1 MVFNWKQELKVLPKP
16 YIDPAVPV
24 AGKYTFCKL
33 EQLEKVPEKLIE
45 PTTVGILINYTHSN
59 CVQLWNANWKLLQVL
74 MEGNIRDLK
83 L

>member
-1 MVFNWKQELKVLPKP
+1 MVFSWKQFWKRFAKL

-33 EQLEKVPEKLIE
+33 EQLVKVLEKLIE
-45 PTTVGILINYTHSN
+45 PTTVGILVNFTHSN
-59 CVQLWNANWKLLQVL
+59 CVQPWNAYEKLLQVL
-74 MEGNIRDLK
+74 MEGNVRDFK